1 MHKESKLASV
11 VWIGEAR
18 NASAE
23 FEAQPAPG
31 RPRRALWQDG
41 AGCPCSGSGQL
52 CSGRDRAGRSVPGA
66 GWRARSCWHSTC
78 ACTAFKRVPGRSSL
92 RLLSSSCKLC
102 RLLVPTAPGAL
113 SLLVHCHTW
122 ANPSV
127 LMDVELYSVHILHW
141 ARTGAQRVLSEQ

>member
-52 CSGRDRAGRSVPGA
+52 CSGRDHAGRSVPGA

-113 SLLVHCHTW
+113 SHLGKSICPDGYEAVQCAHT
-122 ANPSV
+122 A
-127 LMDVELYSVHILHW
+127 L
-141 ARTGAQRVLSEQ
+141 GADWSAEGSI

>member
-41 AGCPCSGSGQL
+41 ARCPCSGSGQL

-113 SLLVHCHTW
+113 SHLGKSICPDGCGAVQCAHT
-122 ANPSV
+122 A
-127 LMDVELYSVHILHW
+127 L
-141 ARTGAQRVLSEQ
+141 GADWSAEGSI